1 MNASVA
7 TVTMSKKSAA
17 IEAVNQLIRTTD
29 MNQEGK
35 ECTVINSSEPVQEP
49 SDASSLPGMSQSSSQ
64 EVVSVPPKKR
74 AAPKKTKK
82 NDEATAA
89 STDEVVPSVEG
100 EVVPVE
106 EKPKKRA
113 APKKTKKND
122 EATVATD
129 ATAAVVEDGEA
140 VPVEEKPK
148 KRAAPKK
155 TKKNDEATVATDEAV
170 DAVEGE
176 AVPLEEKPKKRAA
189 PKKIKKN
196 DEATVATN
204 EAVDA
209 VEGEAVPLEEKPKKR
224 AAPKKTKKN
233 DEAATDATVIVD
245 DEAVP
250 VEEKPKKRA
259 APKKTKKNEEN
270 VVVNEQTSAIL
281 EEDIISN
288 VVVDEN
294 ITKMAKKIVDD
305 ALENALE
312 ETKETKKITTLRAPI
327 DYLQPFLHNVPNVA
341 SFPQELKGPFEA
353 WLKTLGE
360 SEWKTMSIFP
370 SINVHPV
377 TKLSELVVEGLCPS
391 DQKKED
397 DVHTQNMDDF
407 EEIELIVEECVIEGE
422 LYLID
427 SDQNLYHPE
436 TLAYVR
442 NMNYET

>member
-29 MNQEGK
+29 TNQEGK

-100 EVVPVE
+100 E
-106 EKPKKRA
+106 
-113 APKKTKKND
+113 
-122 EATVATD
+122 
-129 ATAAVVEDGEA
+129 A
-140 VPVEEKPK
+140 VPV
-148 KRAAPKK
+148 
-155 TKKNDEATVATDEAV
+155 
-170 DAVEGE
+170 
-176 AVPLEEKPKKRAA
+176 
-189 PKKIKKN
+189 
-196 DEATVATN
+196 
-204 EAVDA
+204 
-209 VEGEAVPLEEKPKKR
+209 EEKPKKR

-233 DEAATDATVIVD
+233 DEAATDATVIVN